1 MIRLLIGFILGV
13 VASYYTFPM
22 FYSAPGPLPKFSL
35 DNLFSEEQTL
45 SSNTIN
51 ANPPAH
57 FQQVKADALAERI
70 SVARSLAQLN
80 PPQSA
85 TAPEVLDVIYS
96 AARKDPVVNSLF
108 LEKAGNGLTNQEALI
123 ILSAF
128 GKRG

>member
-1 MIRLLIGFILGV
+1 MIRLLFGFILGV
-13 VASYYTFPM
+13 VASYFTFPM
-22 FYSAPGPLPKFSL
+22 FYSTPGPLPKFSL
-35 DNLFSEEQTL
+35 ENLLSEEQTL

-51 ANPPAH
+51 PNPPAH
-57 FQQVKADALAERI
+57 FQQIKADALAEKI

-85 TAPEVLDVIYS
+85 TTPEVLNVIYS

>member
-1 MIRLLIGFILGV
+1 MIRLLFGFILGV
-13 VASYYTFPM
+13 VASYFTFPM
-22 FYSAPGPLPKFSL
+22 FYSTPGPLPKFSL
-35 DNLFSEEQTL
+35 ENLLSEEQTL

-51 ANPPAH
+51 PNPPAH
-57 FQQVKADALAERI
+57 FQQIEADALAEKI

-85 TAPEVLDVIYS
+85 TTPEVLNVIYS

-108 LEKAGNGLTNQEALI
+108 LDRASNGLTNQEALI
-123 ILSAF
+123 ILSAY

>member
-1 MIRLLIGFILGV
+1 MIRLLFGFILGV
-13 VASYYTFPM
+13 VASYFTFPM
-22 FYSAPGPLPKFSL
+22 FYSTLGPLPKFSL
-35 DNLFSEEQTL
+35 ENLLSEEQTL

-51 ANPPAH
+51 PNPPAH
-57 FQQVKADALAERI
+57 FQQIKADALAEKI

-85 TAPEVLDVIYS
+85 TTPEVLNVIYS

-108 LEKAGNGLTNQEALI
+108 LDRASNGLTNQEALI
-123 ILSAF
+123 ILSAY